1 MCLLIKGN
9 ILSSAIGSAKEGG
22 WMGTNA
28 HTLKARSNLTAAHR
42 ALGNIVLYLQPI
54 HCSGAYYFVRDPRHR
69 NEVAAG
75 LGRI

>member
-1 MCLLIKGN
+1 
-9 ILSSAIGSAKEGG
+9 
-22 WMGTNA
+22 MGTNA